1 MIGRMILMKKE
12 SLLIKVGSKMFKL
25 ILMIVISYT
34 SLGTGVNALASTN
47 YDSPFIKRKA
57 EGWFWYEDKEK
68 QKNKNNQN
76 SQQLTQEYKEAQQN
90 REKQEYQKN
99 MTPTEII
106 NQNKQILEASLHKAI
121 LDPSYNNV
129 KHYME
134 LQKAVVARSEAFSE
148 KWQEVVY
155 KEPTLNEEVNY
166 STSHSAVPIHYAEQ
180 KAKKEQKLREIAG
193 DFGLLYFFK
202 SDCPYCQKFSS
213 LAKSFSEKY
222 GFEIL
227 GVSLDGNVVSEF
239 PDAVP
244 DNGVSKKLKIT
255 TYPTLV
261 AVNERTEEMIPI
273 TYGYTSE
280 TDLENTLYFLA
291 NVKSKKRSKYN
302 G

>member
-1 MIGRMILMKKE
+1 MKKV
-12 SLLIKVGSKMFKL
+12 SLLIKVGSKMLKL
-25 ILMIVISYT
+25 ILVMVIVYT
-34 SLGTGVNALASTN
+34 SACMGIGMSAFASN
-47 YDSPFIKRKA
+47 NQESPFIKRKA

-68 QKNKNNQN
+68 NKNNKKDR
-76 SQQLTQEYKEAQQN
+76 QQFDQEPNQKH
-90 REKQEYQKN
+90 KKN

-106 NQNKQILEASLHKAI
+106 NQNKQALEASLHKAI
-121 LDPSYNNV
+121 LDPSYDNV
-129 KHYME
+129 KHYMQ

-193 DFGLLYFFK
+193 DFCLLYFFK

-213 LAKSFSEKY
+213 LAKSFAEKY

-227 GVSLDGNVVSEF
+227 GVSLDGNLVSEF

-244 DNGVSKKLKIT
+244 DNGVSKKLKIN

-261 AVNERTEEMIPI
+261 AVNEITEEMIPI

-291 NVKSKKRSKYN
+291 NVKPKKRSK
-302 G
+302 

>member
-1 MIGRMILMKKE
+1 MCKLMLVIIIGFM
-12 SLLIKVGSKMFKL
+12 GS
-25 ILMIVISYT
+25 
-34 SLGTGVNALASTN
+34 SLGMNVFAQTD
-47 YDSPFIKRKA
+47 YKSPFIKRKA
-57 EGWFWYEDKEK
+57 EGWFWYEDKL
-68 QKNKNNQN
+68 KNKNQKDQN
-76 SQQLTQEYKEAQQN
+76 TQQLTQEYKEAQKTE
-90 REKQEYQKN
+90 EKQEQQKN

-106 NQNKQILEASLHKAI
+106 NQNKQMLEASLHKAI
-121 LDPSYNNV
+121 LDPSYDNV

-155 KEPTLNEEVNY
+155 KEPSLNEEVNY

-180 KAKKEQKLREIAG
+180 KAKKEHKLKEIAG

-213 LAKSFSEKY
+213 LAKSFAGKY

-227 GVSLDGNVVSEF
+227 GVSLDGNLVPEF
-239 PDAVP
+239 LDAVP

-273 TYGYTSE
+273 TYGYASE

-291 NVKSKKRSKYN
+291 NVKTDKRNRKD

>member
-1 MIGRMILMKKE
+1 MR
-12 SLLIKVGSKMFKL
+12 KL
-25 ILMIVISYT
+25 ILVIIISFMGT
-34 SLGTGVNALASTN
+34 SIGGSALANTN
-47 YDSPFIKRKA
+47 HDSPFIKRKA

-68 QKNKNNQN
+68 NKNNKNVPQPD
-76 SQQLTQEYKEAQQN
+76 QEYKQEQ
-90 REKQEYQKN
+90 KQKYQKN

-106 NQNKQILEASLHKAI
+106 NQNKQVLEASLHRAI
-121 LDPSYNNV
+121 LDPSYDNV

-180 KAKKEQKLREIAG
+180 KEKKEQKLKEIAG

-202 SDCPYCQKFSS
+202 SDCPYCQRFSS
-213 LAKSFSEKY
+213 LAKSFAEKY

-227 GVSLDGNVVSEF
+227 GVSLDENLIPEF
-239 PDAVP
+239 PDSVP

-280 TDLENTLYFLA
+280 TDLENNLYFLA
-291 NVKSKKRSKYN
+291 TLKPKKDRQIQ
-302 G
+302 